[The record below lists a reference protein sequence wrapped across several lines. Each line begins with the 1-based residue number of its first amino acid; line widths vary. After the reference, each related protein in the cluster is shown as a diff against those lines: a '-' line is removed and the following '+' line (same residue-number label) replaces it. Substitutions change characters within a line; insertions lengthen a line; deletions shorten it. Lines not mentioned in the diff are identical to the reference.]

1 MWIGRDG
8 FLKFFAPSTLN
19 TRTSYWKK
27 TIFTP
32 SGTEA
37 SVSISKK
44 NLVNL
49 KVLHEL
55 NFNKICFTMKIN
67 LILIDV
73 STLCVLCDFMWFCKF
88 YSLFSFL
95 QYMQWLDISYILFLY
110 KTLHNRYCKHNRIG
124 VFYHMVHWDGHAY
137 GSGVEEG
144 AYSKCSLS
152 NMYSPRPEPTRFRL
166 AT

>member
-44 NLVNL
+44 HLVSL
-49 KVLHEL
+49 KILHEL
-55 NFNKICFTMKIN
+55 NFNKIGLSMKIN
-67 LILIDV
+67 LIYV
-73 STLCVLCDFMWFCKF
+73 SKLCFMWFLKF
-88 YSLFSFL
+88 YFLFCFL